1 MANQHIQY
9 EDSEDALSNVQV
21 ELLDL
26 LLQPEEDFYPWN
38 PAELETEAYFTQ
50 LEREFLL
57 EYPPEEEAITGGA
70 QAFFKQLNHCWTST
84 ESSVKDSLEASLL
97 NQFGLS
103 LPQTWLEEIAK
114 KARLVFS
121 SNLSLAEQL
130 VLCVQPLLPSW
141 TEEDLSIFARP
152 LALPMRGKSEL
163 GRQAD
168 NGAVESVEWT
178 ELSQIEQV
186 RLSLKVA
193 HSAIIQLQSKPG
205 NCLEQ
210 PFS

>member
-1 MANQHIQY
+1 MASQHIQY
-9 EDSEDALSNVQV
+9 EDSEDALSNIQV
-21 ELLDL
+21 ELLDS

-50 LEREFLL
+50 LENQFLL
-57 EYPPEEEAITGGA
+57 EYPPEEQAITGGA
-70 QAFFKQLNHCWTST
+70 EAFFKQLNQCWASAQ
-84 ESSVKDSLEASLL
+84 SSVGDRLEASLVK
-97 NQFGLS
+97 QFGLS
-103 LPQTWLEEIAK
+103 LPQAWLEEIAN

-121 SNLSLAEQL
+121 SHLSLAEQL
-130 VLCVQPLLPSW
+130 VLCVQPLLPNW

-163 GRQAD
+163 SSD
-168 NGAVESVEWT
+168 KVDGAVESVEWT

-193 HSAIIQLQSKPG
+193 HSAIVQLQSEPG
-205 NCLEQ
+205 NCL
-210 PFS
+210 

>member
-9 EDSEDALSNVQV
+9 EDSEDALSNIQV

-50 LEREFLL
+50 LEKEFLL
-57 EYPPEEEAITGGA
+57 EYPQDTQAIKGRA
-70 QAFFKQLNHCWTST
+70 QAFFRQLHQCWESA
-84 ESSVKDSLEASLL
+84 ESSVVDSLEASLL
-97 NQFGLS
+97 KQFGLS
-103 LPQTWLEEIAK
+103 LPQTWLEEIAN
-114 KARLVFS
+114 KARQVFS

-130 VLCVQPLLPSW
+130 VLCVQPLLPNW

-152 LALPMRGKSEL
+152 LALPMRSKSEL
-163 GRQAD
+163 GSEGD
-168 NGAVESVEWT
+168 DGAVESLEWT

-193 HSAIIQLQSKPG
+193 HSAIVQLQSEPG
-205 NCLEQ
+205 SCL
-210 PFS
+210 